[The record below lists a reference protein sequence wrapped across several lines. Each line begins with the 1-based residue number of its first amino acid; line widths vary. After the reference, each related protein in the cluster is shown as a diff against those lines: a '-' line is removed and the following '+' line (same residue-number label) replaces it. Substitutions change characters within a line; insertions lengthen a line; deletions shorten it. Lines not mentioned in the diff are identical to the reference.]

1 MKQPHDR
8 NFELNLRLNY
18 TLLRLFF
25 QGDTSAAG
33 AQHGD
38 EHGLERRGPVWRARH
53 DHTHAHGEAGL
64 RNAKTLTMSLAI
76 CKTVHKAMDSA
87 RVVQEDMAEQVR
99 TAMQQGT
106 PDDWHRPMKAS
117 DGFSQERAPLP
128 RPVAPATGRRIALAC
143 RGRCA
148 SCSGSARV
156 RQHRGAY
163 FCAAPSWKFLCSPP
177 FLRESHERK
186 MNAAQRVARNPE
198 GFEKPDLACL
208 QK

>member
-1 MKQPHDR
+1 MQAQ
-8 NFELNLRLNY
+8 
-18 TLLRLFF
+18 TVQ

-106 PDDWHRPMKAS
+106 PDDWHRPMKANDVMAAAS
-117 DGFSQERAPLP
+117 IILAQNTFKSKTAAGRRMGQVRLVLRLRP
-128 RPVAPATGRRIALAC
+128 RPPAPGRL
-143 RGRCA
+143 
-148 SCSGSARV
+148 
-156 RQHRGAY
+156 
-163 FCAAPSWKFLCSPP
+163 FLRSPP
-177 FLRESHERK
+177 VLRESHI
-186 MNAAQRVARNPE
+186 
-198 GFEKPDLACL
+198 G
-208 QK
+208 

>member
-1 MKQPHDR
+1 MQAQ
-8 NFELNLRLNY
+8 
-18 TLLRLFF
+18 TVQ

-106 PDDWHRPMKAS
+106 PDDWHRPMKANDVMAAAS
-117 DGFSQERAPLP
+117 IILAQNTFKSKTAAVKALNEQAATSSCALLRPPCRWSRAHGARAAVPTCMP
-128 RPVAPATGRRIALAC
+128 RDFRTEGVTNLWGSELSTIARA
-143 RGRCA
+143 
-148 SCSGSARV
+148 
-156 RQHRGAY
+156 
-163 FCAAPSWKFLCSPP
+163 FF
-177 FLRESHERK
+177 
-186 MNAAQRVARNPE
+186 
-198 GFEKPDLACL
+198 KPWVTAGML
-208 QK
+208 